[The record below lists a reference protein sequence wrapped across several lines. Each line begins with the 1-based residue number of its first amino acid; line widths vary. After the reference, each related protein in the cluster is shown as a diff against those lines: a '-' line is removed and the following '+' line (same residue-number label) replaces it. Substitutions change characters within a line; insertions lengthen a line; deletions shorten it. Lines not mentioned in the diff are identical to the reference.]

1 MLTQMLHAL
10 TFFFTR
16 LMAFFKGLSSNQTIN
31 GFKAS
36 RFFINIKAFDTLA
49 TINFQ
54 KFLNLILML
63 WLINAQYIHTLG
75 RVTQLTQVLFQ
86 QNLARPLNT

>member
-36 RFFINIKAFDTLA
+36 RFFININAFDTLA
-49 TINFQ
+49 TINF
-54 KFLNLILML
+54 
-63 WLINAQYIHTLG
+63 
-75 RVTQLTQVLFQ
+75 
-86 QNLARPLNT
+86 

>member
-36 RFFINIKAFDTLA
+36 RFFININTFDTLA

-54 KFLNLILML
+54 KC
-63 WLINAQYIHTLG
+63 INSASEHHVLVDFDVVAYQCTIHTHTG
-75 RVTQLTQVLFQ
+75 
-86 QNLARPLNT
+86 

>member
-16 LMAFFKGLSSNQTIN
+16 LMAFFKGLSSKI
-31 GFKAS
+31 KAS

-54 KFLNLILML
+54 KF
-63 WLINAQYIHTLG
+63 INSASEHHVLVDFDVVAYQCTIHTHTG
-75 RVTQLTQVLFQ
+75 
-86 QNLARPLNT
+86 